1 MVPGSFPRCY
11 CSSSLLG
18 ANQSGQNLFAMPSH
32 CGGYCLVAGATL
44 IWYWSRCRTPMNSSY
59 RPRVITLQIGQIQI
73 TRRKSVTFWA
83 ASICTGAS
91 STVVDKFR
99 VLRLIILN
107 VFWIDAVSLHQRNA
121 RIKWYE
127 REKDGRDDYR
137 NWSVFSRLRM
147 IDTANLAAW
156 EVSNSTSA
164 RLKNFRKETWFLER
178 KNILILQ

>member
-107 VFWIDAVSLHQRNA
+107 VFWIDAVSLHQRNSTA
-121 RIKWYE
+121 KSVTKGKRWKAWLPELKRLFAFAHDRY
-127 REKDGRDDYR
+127 REFGSLGGFKFHQR
-137 NWSVFSRLRM
+137 
-147 IDTANLAAW
+147 
-156 EVSNSTSA
+156 
-164 RLKNFRKETWFLER
+164 
-178 KNILILQ
+178 